1 MASTGDDKARWLI
14 TYGDLMTLMFSL
26 FVVLYGISKADQ
38 VKFQKFLSG
47 LGALGNPAATG
58 EGVLPAGSG
67 VAGNGGGEAV
77 VGWEDVATAA
87 GPDVADRGGWGME
100 GPHFATRTELPLIQE
115 ELQEALERVGLAD
128 HVTFRIDERGLTVAV
143 TTDRVLFATGSA
155 EISADGRRIIAAIAP
170 VLDRLTNPVFV
181 EGHTD
186 NVPLQLPHYNNW
198 NLSTDRAVAV
208 VRLLQERF
216 GIDPRRLAA
225 VGYGEFRP
233 RASNA
238 TARGR
243 DLNRRVEVV
252 ISAPRESD
260 VIDR

>member
-38 VKFQKFLSG
+38 VKFQRFLSG

-58 EGVLPAGSG
+58 EGILPAGSG
-67 VAGNGGGEAV
+67 VAGDGGGQAI
-77 VGWEDVATAA
+77 VGREDVTAA
-87 GPDVADRGGWGME
+87 AGLDAVNLGGWQTE
-100 GPHFATRTELPLIQE
+100 GPYFATRAELPLIQQ
-115 ELQEALERVGLAD
+115 ELREALERVGLAD
-128 HVTFRIDERGLTVAV
+128 HVSFRIDERGLTMVV

-155 EISADGRRIIAAIAP
+155 EISADGRRIIGTIAP
-170 VLDRLTNPVFV
+170 ILDRLTNPVFV

-186 NVPLQLPHYNNW
+186 NVPLHLPNYNNW

-216 GIDPRRLAA
+216 GIDARRLAA

-233 RASNA
+233 RATNA
-238 TARGR
+238 TAWGR
-243 DLNRRVEVV
+243 ALNRRVEVV
-252 ISAPRESD
+252 ISTIRGRDAISG
-260 VIDR
+260 